1 MSSSKSTTEYW
12 KERETVEILSG
23 KRERQPSKKQ
33 IEAIQEDEGTA
44 PPSNNKQKKVNKD
57 AIPKLTN
64 STKKKK
70 ANSTPQNVAA
80 AVRGG
85 EREVETEVA
94 IVDASMRQEKLDVG
108 ERVAETGSA
117 SEEFVM
123 ESVPNSDPNIE
134 SM

>member
-12 KERETVEILSG
+12 KERETVEILSE

-44 PPSNNKQKKVNKD
+44 PPSNNKRKKVNKD

-70 ANSTPQNVAA
+70 ANSIPQNVAA

-94 IVDASMRQEKLDVG
+94 IVLEANGPRTMCWLL
-108 ERVAETGSA
+108 
-117 SEEFVM
+117 FNLM
-123 ESVPNSDPNIE
+123 IL
-134 SM
+134 

>member
-1 MSSSKSTTEYW
+1 M
-12 KERETVEILSG
+12 R
-23 KRERQPSKKQ
+23 PSKKMK
-33 IEAIQEDEGTA
+33 A
-44 PPSNNKQKKVNKD
+44 PPHHQIPQKNSKRKKVNND
-57 AIPKLTN
+57 ALPNQTN

-94 IVDASMRQEKLDVG
+94 IVDASMRQEQLDVG

-117 SEEFVM
+117 SSAGMGDEVAQEESVM

-134 SM
+134 SK